1 MRSLSDNNF
10 MKKIDKD
17 DELKK
22 ISMYKEI
29 ENFYSYDKMIKE
41 KFTEKMAN

>member
-1 MRSLSDNNF
+1 

-22 ISMYKEI
+22 ISTYKEI

>member
-1 MRSLSDNNF
+1 
-10 MKKIDKD
+10 MKKIDKY

-22 ISMYKEI
+22 LSMNTEI